1 MITRLWTKFAHRQRQ
16 GRASSAQLQ
25 GTLRFADTSNEGVRL
40 RPQKVF
46 NGVQKLSDTK
56 TRSALGYSKVLCIC
70 FVLCASASLQVATH
84 RDCQCDKKCNGRSA
98 RQRAVLELLFPVVR
112 TSSALVMFRSP
123 NHCDVHAAYSIGS
136 CPCTLRGNLPP

>member
-1 MITRLWTKFAHRQRQ
+1 MLIGNDKDEQALPSSKTLFDLRIHRMKVC
-16 GRASSAQLQ
+16 GYIS
-25 GTLRFADTSNEGVRL
+25 
-40 RPQKVF
+40 PQKVF

-98 RQRAVLELLFPVVR
+98 RQRALLELLFPVVR
-112 TSSALVMFRSP
+112 TSPAPVMFRSP